1 MKKAILYTLVFLAI
15 QLVVPYLI
23 GTTLSLLGKSLDKQE
38 ALTLIIFTAATSV
51 VTIALFLFLRW
62 AKVSRSYVRSKPWAV
77 LCWCSL
83 AAVGCV
89 IPSVWLQEQMPEL
102 PNLMEQEFDMIL
114 KNRWG
119 YLVVGLL
126 APVSE
131 ELVFRGAVLR
141 SLLRWGP
148 ANHWF
153 AIAISAVLFALIHV
167 NPAQMPHAFAV
178 GLLLGWL
185 YYRTDSVVPGIVYHW
200 INNSIAY
207 VVYNFY
213 PDPSLHLIDLF
224 GSQRSVAAAV
234 VFSLFILLP
243 SLYQLNMRLRKAAR

>member
-1 MKKAILYTLVFLAI
+1 MKKAFLYTFVFLAI
-15 QLVVPYLI
+15 QWLVPFLI
-23 GTTLSLLGKSLDKQE
+23 GSMLNLLGKSLDPKDVF
-38 ALTLIIFTAATSV
+38 TLLLSTGATSV
-51 VTIALFLFLRW
+51 VIIALFLYFRW
-62 AKVSRSYVRSKPWAV
+62 TKVSRSYVRSRPWIV
-77 LCWCSL
+77 LCWCGL
-83 AAVGCV
+83 AAIGCV
-89 IPSVWLQEQMPEL
+89 IPSVWLVEQMPEL

-114 KNRWG
+114 SNRWG

-141 SLLRWGP
+141 VLLQWRP
-148 ANHWF
+148 AGHWL
-153 AIAISAVLFALIHV
+153 AIAISALLFALIHV

-185 YYRTDSVVPGIVYHW
+185 YYRTDSVIPGIVYHW

-213 PDPSLHLIDLF
+213 PDPSLHLVDLF

-243 SLYQLNMRLRKAAR
+243 SLFQLNLRLRKAN